1 MSDGQTEGFRSRPFP
16 TKGSKRMPKDKT
28 RTTKQNNNLHV
39 ILQILPGHVPAKIS
53 DVDTS
58 ALVLGTGNKSTT
70 TGTAGSATL
79 LLGVVSAAGGTL
91 AVLADEDLAAHE
103 LGIVEGEDGTLGTL
117 GGGELHDSASLGPA
131 VGGGQDV
138 GPGDLAA
145 GALHVVL
152 EVGPGDIPAEVANVD
167 AAGGVRTR
175 VGLVNGTVVVTVVPA
190 AGGAAGR
197 GLGLGVG
204 RDFGGVA
211 RLGFGR
217 RGIRLLWKTIRPIGN
232 VPHMTTINRTE
243 GAHQMTMEGGG
254 STARHKAGANERKR
268 STRNV
273 SI

>member
-1 MSDGQTEGFRSRPFP
+1 MQT
-16 TKGSKRMPKDKT
+16 DKAT
-28 RTTKQNNNLHV
+28 TTKQNNNLHV
-39 ILQILPGHVPAKIS
+39 ILQILPGNVPAKIS
-53 DVDTS
+53 DVNTS
-58 ALVLGTGNKSTT
+58 ALVLGTGNKPTT
-70 TGTAGSATL
+70 TGTAGTAGSATL
-79 LLGVVSAAGGTL
+79 LLGVVSAAGGAL
-91 AVLADEDLAAHE
+91 AVLTYEDLAAHE

-152 EVGPGDIPAEVANVD
+152 EVRPGDVPAEVANVD

-175 VGLVNGTVVVTVVPA
+175 VGLVNGSVVVTVVPA

-204 RDFGGVA
+204 RDFGGVGA

-217 RGIRLLWKTIRPIGN
+217 RGIRLLQGKTIRPIGN
-232 VPHMTTINRTE
+232 VS
-243 GAHQMTMEGGG
+243 AHDHDKQDGG
-254 STARHKAGANERKR
+254 SPSDG
-268 STRNV
+268 
-273 SI
+273 

>member
-1 MSDGQTEGFRSRPFP
+1 MRWANRGLPQQRAIP
-16 TKGSKRMPKDKT
+16 TKGGKRMPKDKAAT
-28 RTTKQNNNLHV
+28 ITKLRNNLHV
-39 ILQILPGHVPAKIS
+39 ILQILPGNVPAKIS

-91 AVLADEDLAAHE
+91 AVLTDEDLAAHE
-103 LGIVEGEDGTLGTL
+103 LGIVEGEDGTLGAL

-152 EVGPGDIPAEVANVD
+152 EVGPGDVPAEVANVD

-190 AGGAAGR
+190 AGR

-204 RDFGGVA
+204 RDFGGVGA
-211 RLGFGR
+211 RQGFGR
-217 RGIRLLWKTIRPIGN
+217 RGFRLLQGKTVN
-232 VPHMTTINRTE
+232 KTDW
-243 GAHQMTMEGGG
+243 
-254 STARHKAGANERKR
+254 
-268 STRNV
+268 
-273 SI
+273 

>member
-1 MSDGQTEGFRSRPFP
+1 M
-16 TKGSKRMPKDKT
+16 
-28 RTTKQNNNLHV
+28 
-39 ILQILPGHVPAKIS
+39 ILQILPGNVPAKIS

-91 AVLADEDLAAHE
+91 AVLTDEDLAAHE
-103 LGIVEGEDGTLGTL
+103 LGIVEGEDGTLGAL

-152 EVGPGDIPAEVANVD
+152 EVGPGDVPAEVANVD

-204 RDFGGVA
+204 RDFGGVGA

-217 RGIRLLWKTIRPIGN
+217 RGIRLLQVKTIRPIGN

-254 STARHKAGANERKR
+254 STARHKAEAKEGKR
-268 STRNV
+268 STRDV